1 MGRIDVLVNNAGYG
15 SYGALEDVPMDEA
28 RYQFEVNVFGAA
40 RLTQLVLPHM
50 RENRSGKIVNIT
62 SMGGKI
68 HTPLG
73 TWYHATKFALEAIS
87 DCLRLELKPFGID
100 VIVIEP
106 GGIRSDWGRH
116 RRRQSPL
123 RFQRRPVCAQGN
135 AVANSLST
143 AAVSRRRYGS
153 ARPDVGGLGIVHHGL
168 LKAFGK
174 FHHRGCQ
181 IRVVVDDLP
190 ALGFPAVDIGD
201 PMLDGNVAAS
211 QSNLTSLDADFISHI
226 ASRLEQ
232 LIVQADRS
240 PLCIARPL
248 VPRRHAPPPSPL
260 PDRRLDASL

>member
-50 RENRSGKIVNIT
+50 RENRSGKIINIT

-116 RRRQSPL
+116 RRRQSPR
-123 RFQRRPVCAQGN
+123 RFQRRPVCAPGQP
-135 AVANSLST
+135 SPT
-143 AAVSRRRYGS
+143 RSRR
-153 ARPDVGGLGIVHHGL
+153 
-168 LKAFGK
+168 
-174 FHHRGCQ
+174 
-181 IRVVVDDLP
+181 
-190 ALGFPAVDIGD
+190 
-201 PMLDGNVAAS
+201 
-211 QSNLTSLDADFISHI
+211 
-226 ASRLEQ
+226 SR
-232 LIVQADRS
+232 AKG
-240 PLCIARPL
+240 A
-248 VPRRHAPPPSPL
+248 RHAPS
-260 PDRRLDASL
+260 